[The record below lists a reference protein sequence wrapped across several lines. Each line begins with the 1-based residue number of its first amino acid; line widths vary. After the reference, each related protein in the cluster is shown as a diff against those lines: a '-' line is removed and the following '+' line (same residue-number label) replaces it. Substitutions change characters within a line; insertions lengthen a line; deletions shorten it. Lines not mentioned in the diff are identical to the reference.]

1 MSDMTEFISILQ
13 NVLEELAKAEKIA
26 QNITYDGEKHC
37 IVYRV
42 NHSRTDMLRCI
53 ELAYDIERY
62 ERERNNTVMSK

>member
-1 MSDMTEFISILQ
+1 MGDMKEFISILQ
-13 NVLEELAKAEKIA
+13 NVLEELARAEKIA
-26 QNITYDGEKHC
+26 KNITYDGEKHC

-62 ERERNNTVMSK
+62 ERERNNTVTGK

>member
-1 MSDMTEFISILQ
+1 MGDMTELISILQ
-13 NVLEELAKAEKIA
+13 NVLEKLDKAEKLA
-26 QNITYDGEKHC
+26 QKITYDGEKHC